1 MKKDYI
7 DSKILSDEISK
18 CYSMYVEADSQLQRV
33 AQMFRFDETF
43 VINPVLSM
51 SSSQELIFTDEYGM
65 EIHIETATMAMAE
78 RGYLTRK
85 DFKYV

>member
-1 MKKDYI
+1 MTN
-7 DSKILSDEISK
+7 KILSDEVSK
-18 CYSMYVEADSQLQRV
+18 CYSMFNEADSKLQRV
-33 AQMFRFDETF
+33 AKMFRFDETF
-43 VINPVLSM
+43 VVDPVLAM

-65 EIHIETATMAMAE
+65 EIHIEEAIKAMTE

>member
-1 MKKDYI
+1 MTN
-7 DSKILSDEISK
+7 KILSDEISK
-18 CYSMYVEADSQLQRV
+18 FYSMYVEADMQLQKV

-43 VINPVLSM
+43 VIDPVLSM

-65 EIHIETATMAMAE
+65 EINIETAIRAMAE
-78 RGYLTRK
+78 RGYLTRT